1 MLTDNAAPPFPGLAT
16 VTFPPLRLKRNEERR
31 LRAGH
36 LWVFS
41 NEVDSAATPLTAFA
55 PGQLVTLETARGGP
69 LGTAYVNPRSLICAR
84 LLSRRVLGN
93 ADAVTALLQRR
104 LADALALR
112 RRLYTTP
119 HYRLVHAEGDALPG
133 LVVDRYGDHLVVQI
147 STAGMEAL
155 RNAIVAAL
163 VELLRPA
170 GILARNDG
178 FGRELEGLETGEP
191 QVLHGAVPEYGQVLE
206 GGLEFTVPLHGGQK
220 SGWYFDQR
228 PNRERLRA
236 YVGNG
241 RVLDGFSYVGA
252 WGLQAA
258 AAGAT
263 QVLCVDASAPALA
276 LLNDNARRNTLS
288 DSVEI
293 RQGDAFD
300 VLASLLDAGQR
311 FDLVAVDPPAFIKRK
326 RDTEAGMEAYQRLNR
341 LAMQLVVPGGFLVSA
356 SCSHHLPEADFRDL
370 LRRAVLPLN
379 RRLQM
384 LERGHQGP
392 DHPQTPGM
400 PEADYLKVA
409 FCRVL

>member
-1 MLTDNAAPPFPGLAT
+1 MN
-16 VTFPPLRLKRNEERR
+16 FPPLRLKRNEERR

-36 LWVFS
+36 QWVFS
-41 NEVDSAATPLTAFA
+41 NEVDIAATPLTAFA
-55 PGQLVTLETARGGP
+55 PGQLVTLESSRGGP
-69 LGTAYVNPRSLICAR
+69 LGTAYVNSRSLICAR
-84 LLSRRVLGN
+84 LLSRRALN
-93 ADAVTALLQRR
+93 NTADVTALLGRR
-104 LADALALR
+104 LADALTLR
-112 RRLYTTP
+112 QRLYSTP
-119 HYRLVHAEGDALPG
+119 HYRLVHAEGDGLPG
-133 LVVDRYGDHLVVQI
+133 LVVDRYGDHLVMQI
-147 STAGMEAL
+147 STAGMENL
-155 RNAIVAAL
+155 RADIVAAL
-163 VELLRPA
+163 IERLKPA

-178 FGRELEGLETGEP
+178 FGRDLEGLEVGEP
-191 QVLHGAVPEYGQVLE
+191 QVLFGAVPEQGEVLE
-206 GGLEFTVPLHGGQK
+206 GGLTFTVPLHGGQK

-236 YVGNG
+236 YVGDG
-241 RVLDGFSYVGA
+241 RVLDGFCYVGA

-276 LLNDNARRNTLS
+276 LLNENAQRNGLGDTI
-288 DSVEI
+288 ET

-300 VLASLLDAGQR
+300 VLSALFDAGER
-311 FDLVAVDPPAFIKRK
+311 FDLVAIDPPAFIKRK
-326 RDTEAGMEAYQRLNR
+326 RDTETGMEAYQRVNR

-370 LRRAVLPLN
+370 LRRAALPLN

-392 DHPQTPGM
+392 DHPQLPAM

>member
-1 MLTDNAAPPFPGLAT
+1 MSL
-16 VTFPPLRLKRNEERR
+16 PPLCLKRNEERR

-41 NEVDSAATPLTAFA
+41 NEVDIAATPLTACA
-55 PGQLVTLETARGGP
+55 PGQLVVIENARGGP

-84 LLSRRVLGN
+84 LLTRRVLHDE
-93 ADAVTALLQRR
+93 AAVTALLQRR

-112 RRLYTTP
+112 EHLYPTL
-119 HYRLVHAEGDALPG
+119 HYRLVHAEGDGLPG
-133 LVVDRYGDHLVVQI
+133 LIVDRYGEHLVLQV
-147 STAGMEAL
+147 STAGMEA
-155 RNAIVAAL
+155 RRDAIVAAL
-163 VELLRPA
+163 VELLQPA

-178 FGRELEGLETGEP
+178 FGRELEGLPTGEAE
-191 QVLHGAVPEYGQVLE
+191 VVHGDVPEFGHVQE
-206 GGLEFTVPLHGGQK
+206 GGLDFRVPLRGGQK

-276 LLNDNARRNTLS
+276 LLNDNAQRNGFS
-288 DSVEI
+288 DSVET

-300 VLASLLDAGQR
+300 VLAALLDAGDR
-311 FDLVAVDPPAFIKRK
+311 FDVVAIDPPAFIKRK
-326 RDTEAGMEAYQRLNR
+326 RDSDTGREAYLRLNR
-341 LAMQLVVPGGFLVSA
+341 LAMQLVAPGGFLISS
-356 SCSHHLPEADFRDL
+356 SCSHHLAEADFRDL

-379 RRLQM
+379 RRLQL
-384 LERGHQGP
+384 LERGRQGA
-392 DHPQTPGM
+392 DHPQSPAM

>member
-1 MLTDNAAPPFPGLAT
+1 MSL
-16 VTFPPLRLKRNEERR
+16 PPLRLKRNEDRR

-41 NEVDSAATPLTAFA
+41 NEVDIAATPLTALA
-55 PGQLVTLETARGGP
+55 PGQLVVVENARGGP
-69 LGTAYVNPRSLICAR
+69 LGTAYVNPRSLIAAR
-84 LLSRRVLGN
+84 LLSRRVLGDE
-93 ADAVTALLQRR
+93 AAVTALLLRR

-112 RRLYTTP
+112 EHLYPTP
-119 HYRLVHAEGDALPG
+119 HYRLVHSEGDALPG
-133 LVVDRYGDHLVVQI
+133 LVVDRYGDQLVVQI
-147 STAGMEAL
+147 STAGMES
-155 RNAIVAAL
+155 RRDAIVAAL
-163 VELLRPA
+163 VELIQPA

-178 FGRELEGLETGEP
+178 FGRELEGLPTGEP
-191 QVLHGAVPEYGQVLE
+191 QVLHGTVPEFGQVLE
-206 GGLEFTVPLHGGQK
+206 GGLEFRVPLHGGQK

-236 YVGNG
+236 YVAGR
-241 RVLDGFSYVGA
+241 RVLDAFSYVGA

-263 QVLCVDASAPALA
+263 HVLCVDASAPALA
-276 LLNDNARRNTLS
+276 ALSDNAQRAGLAEVVDT
-288 DSVEI
+288 

-300 VLASLLDAGQR
+300 VLAALLEAGER
-311 FDLVAVDPPAFIKRK
+311 FDLVAIDPPAFIKRK
-326 RDTEAGMEAYQRLNR
+326 RDAEAGMEAYLRLNR
-341 LAMQLVVPGGFLVSA
+341 LAMQLVAPGGFLVSS

-379 RRLQM
+379 RRLQL
-384 LERGHQGP
+384 LERGHQGA
-392 DHPQTPGM
+392 DHPQAPAM

>member
-1 MLTDNAAPPFPGLAT
+1 MTLPR
-16 VTFPPLRLKRNEERR
+16 LRLKRNEDRR

-41 NEVDSAATPLTAFA
+41 NEVDIAATPLTGFA
-55 PGQLVTLETARGGP
+55 PGQLVTVENARGGP
-69 LGTAYVNPRSLICAR
+69 LGTAYVNPRSLIAAR
-84 LLSRRVLGN
+84 LVSRRVLGDE
-93 ADAVTALLQRR
+93 AAVTALLRRR

-112 RRLYTTP
+112 EHLYPTP

-133 LVVDRYGDHLVVQI
+133 LVVDRYGEQLVIQI
-147 STAGMEAL
+147 GTAGMEAL
-155 RNAIVAAL
+155 RGNVVEAL
-163 VELLRPA
+163 VDLLKPA

-178 FGRELEGLETGEP
+178 FGRELEGLPTGEA
-191 QVLHGAVPEYGQVLE
+191 QVLHGTVPEHGEVLE
-206 GGLEFTVPLHGGQK
+206 GGLEFAVPLHGGQK

-236 YVGNG
+236 YAHRG
-241 RVLDGFSYVGA
+241 RVLDAFSYVGA

-258 AAGAT
+258 AAGAE

-276 LLNDNARRNTLS
+276 LLEENAKRAGLDGVIDTRR
-288 DSVEI
+288 
-293 RQGDAFD
+293 GDAFD
-300 VLASLLDAGQR
+300 VLAALLEAGER
-311 FDLVAVDPPAFIKRK
+311 FDLVAIDPPAFIKRK
-326 RDTEAGMEAYQRLNR
+326 RDTEAGLEAYLRLNR
-341 LAMQLVVPGGFLVSA
+341 LAMQLVTPGGFLVSS

-379 RRLQM
+379 RRLQL
-384 LERGHQGP
+384 LERGHQGA
-392 DHPQTPGM
+392 DHPQAPAM

>member
-1 MLTDNAAPPFPGLAT
+1 MRPRPAPDCLL
-16 VTFPPLRLKRNEERR
+16 VTLPLLRLKRNEERR

-41 NEVDSAATPLTAFA
+41 NEVDIAATPLTAFA
-55 PGQLVTLETARGGP
+55 PGQLAIVESARGGP
-69 LGTAYVNPRSLICAR
+69 LGTAYINPRSLICAR
-84 LLSRRVLGN
+84 LLSRRVLDG
-93 ADAVTALLQRR
+93 AGAVTALLHRR

-112 RRLYTTP
+112 QHLYKTP

-133 LVVDRYGDHLVVQI
+133 LVVDRYGEYLVVQL

-155 RNAIVAAL
+155 RDDIVAAL

-178 FGRELEGLETGEP
+178 FGRELEGLPTGDP
-191 QVLHGAVPEYGQVLE
+191 QLLYGSVPQYGQVIE

-236 YVGNG
+236 YVGGG
-241 RVLDGFSYVGA
+241 RVLDGFCYVGA

-258 AAGAT
+258 AAGAS

-276 LLNDNARRNTLS
+276 LLHDNAARSGLTS
-288 DSVEI
+288 TVET
-293 RQGDAFD
+293 RQGDAFE
-300 VLASLLDAGQR
+300 VLADLLGAGER
-311 FDLVAVDPPAFIKRK
+311 FDVVAVDPPAFIKRK
-326 RDTEAGMEAYQRLNR
+326 RDAEAGTEAYQRLNR
-341 LAMQLVVPGGFLVSA
+341 LAMQLVVPGGYLVSA
-356 SCSHHLPEADFRDL
+356 SCSHHLAEADFRDL
-370 LRRAVLPLN
+370 LRRAVQPLN

-384 LERGHQGP
+384 LERGHQGA

>member
-1 MLTDNAAPPFPGLAT
+1 MTLP
-16 VTFPPLRLKRNEERR
+16 VLRLKRNEERR

-41 NEVDSAATPLTAFA
+41 NEVDIAATPLTAFT
-55 PGQLVTLETARGGP
+55 PGQLAIVESARGGP
-69 LGTAYVNPRSLICAR
+69 LGTAYVNPRSLIAAR
-84 LLSRRVLGN
+84 LLSRRVLDG
-93 ADAVTALLQRR
+93 DAAVAALLGRR
-104 LADALALR
+104 LTDALSLR
-112 RRLYTTP
+112 ERLYRTP
-119 HYRLVHAEGDALPG
+119 HYRLVHAEGDGLPG
-133 LVVDRYGDHLVVQI
+133 LVVDRYGAHLVIQV
-147 STAGMEAL
+147 STAGMERL
-155 RNAIVAAL
+155 RDTVVAAL
-163 VELLRPA
+163 VELLQPA

-178 FGRELEGLETGEP
+178 FGRELEGLETTEP
-191 QVLHGAVPEYGQVLE
+191 QVLFGDVPQYGQVLE

-236 YVGNG
+236 YVGGG
-241 RVLDGFSYVGA
+241 RVLDGFCYVGA

-258 AAGAT
+258 AAGAS
-263 QVLCVDASAPALA
+263 QVLCVDASGPALA
-276 LLNDNARRNTLS
+276 LLNENAQRNGLAST
-288 DSVEI
+288 VET

-300 VLASLLDAGQR
+300 VLAALLDAGER

-341 LAMQLVVPGGFLVSA
+341 LAMQLVAPGGYLVSA

-370 LRRAVLPLN
+370 LRRAVQPLN

-384 LERGHQGP
+384 LERGHQGA

>member
-1 MLTDNAAPPFPGLAT
+1 MPFHPSVGPPIVSFA
-16 VTFPPLRLKRNEERR
+16 PLRLKRNEERR

-41 NEVDSAATPLTAFA
+41 NEVDIAATPLTAFS
-55 PGQLVTLETARGGP
+55 PGQLVTIESSRGGP

-104 LADALALR
+104 LADALTLR
-112 RRLYTTP
+112 QRLYRTP
-119 HYRLVHAEGDALPG
+119 HYRLVHAEGDGLPG
-133 LVVDRYGDHLVVQI
+133 LVVDRYGDHLVMQV
-147 STAGMEAL
+147 STAGTEAL
-155 RNAIVAAL
+155 RDAVVGAL
-163 VELLRPA
+163 VELLQPA

-178 FGRELEGLETGEP
+178 FGRELEGLATGDP
-191 QVLHGAVPEYGQVLE
+191 QVLYGSVPEFGQVLE
-206 GGLEFTVPLHGGQK
+206 GGLDFTVPLHGGQK

-236 YVGNG
+236 YVGDG

-276 LLNDNARRNTLS
+276 LLSDNAQRNGLGNT
-288 DSVEI
+288 VET

-300 VLASLLDAGQR
+300 VLASLLDAGER

-326 RDTEAGMEAYQRLNR
+326 RDAEAGMEAYQRLNR

-370 LRRAVLPLN
+370 LRRAALPLN

-384 LERGHQGP
+384 LERGHQGA
-392 DHPQTPGM
+392 DHPQMPGM

>member
-1 MLTDNAAPPFPGLAT
+1 L
-16 VTFPPLRLKRNEERR
+16 PPLRLKRNEDRR

-41 NEVDSAATPLTAFA
+41 NEVDIAATPLTALA
-55 PGQLVTLETARGGP
+55 PGQLVVVENARGGP
-69 LGTAYVNPRSLICAR
+69 LGTAYVNPRSLIAAR
-84 LLSRRVLGN
+84 LLSRRVLGDE
-93 ADAVTALLQRR
+93 AAVTALLLRR

-112 RRLYTTP
+112 EHLYPTP
-119 HYRLVHAEGDALPG
+119 HYRLVHSEGDALPG
-133 LVVDRYGDHLVVQI
+133 LVVDRYGDQLVVQI
-147 STAGMEAL
+147 STAGMES
-155 RNAIVAAL
+155 RRDAIVAAL
-163 VELLRPA
+163 VELIQPA

-178 FGRELEGLETGEP
+178 FGRELEGLPTGEP
-191 QVLHGAVPEYGQVLE
+191 QVLHGTVPEFGQVLE
-206 GGLEFTVPLHGGQK
+206 GGLEFRVPLHGGQK

-236 YVGNG
+236 YVAGR
-241 RVLDGFSYVGA
+241 RVLDAFSYVGA

-263 QVLCVDASAPALA
+263 HVLCVDASAPALA
-276 LLNDNARRNTLS
+276 ALSDNAQRAGLAEVVDT
-288 DSVEI
+288 

-300 VLASLLDAGQR
+300 VLAALLEAGER
-311 FDLVAVDPPAFIKRK
+311 FDLVAIDPPAFIKRK
-326 RDTEAGMEAYQRLNR
+326 RDAEAGMEAYLRLNR
-341 LAMQLVVPGGFLVSA
+341 LAMQLVAPGGFLVSS

-379 RRLQM
+379 RRLQL
-384 LERGHQGP
+384 LERGHQGA
-392 DHPQTPGM
+392 DHPQAPAM